1 MPPFPIPR
9 VPWQT
14 TGNHWLSLP
23 CIHPVT
29 GAVHAV
35 GVLHRGARSAI
46 EFAGAPEFA
55 DGGGAPLFGPV
66 FRVNGE
72 RRDLA
77 GEGIAWERAVGWLP
91 TFTCTVGTLVVRG
104 TIFAPC
110 GRDADMSGAVYA
122 LTVENRGG
130 QRQRVEVALE
140 GTLGHRQQR
149 IRSARAFDDQ
159 HCVALGDDDTIILEG
174 AAIPGVASL
183 AVGADGPVERRI
195 APVERGAALGPV
207 PFSMARSLEVEPGD
221 AMSCAFYIAVA
232 PERDGACA
240 TISVLRRRGWRALL
254 SATREA
260 LQQLEQS
267 TGSEPLDRLLN
278 RNLLFAYFYGVGR
291 ALDDTQ
297 FYLVRTRA
305 PWHSVGVTVRDWEAL
320 MWTVSAVLLA
330 DAPLARELIV
340 RACELHGYAPG
351 QGVHYLDGTLFEPG
365 FSIEGPAAF
374 PIAIDRYIRAS
385 EDDQI
390 VEEPVVADTLYVSY
404 DDMVA
409 RRDERLPLYATEVGP
424 SGDAVRYPF
433 TLHGN
438 AAVAAAF
445 DVLRRTL
452 DEEAAAE
459 VEDPSAVR
467 SAMRRHFSRDRGGNE
482 HLAACTDLVGG
493 LDQTDHP
500 ASSVLWLPLF
510 DAMDRDE
517 PLFVRTVRA
526 LVTDRDERLLRH
538 VGRLLGPDGAA
549 VMQWLR
555 RAPLDQGVAATV
567 VDEQGRAI
575 ADGGDAA
582 LAGLLAASVWYAVH
596 GLGITES

>member
-1 MPPFPIPR
+1 
-9 VPWQT
+9 
-14 TGNHWLSLP
+14 
-23 CIHPVT
+23 
-29 GAVHAV
+29 
-35 GVLHRGARSAI
+35 
-46 EFAGAPEFA
+46 
-55 DGGGAPLFGPV
+55 
-66 FRVNGE
+66 
-72 RRDLA
+72 
-77 GEGIAWERAVGWLP
+77 
-91 TFTCTVGTLVVRG
+91 
-104 TIFAPC
+104 
-110 GRDADMSGAVYA
+110 
-122 LTVENRGG
+122 
-130 QRQRVEVALE
+130 
-140 GTLGHRQQR
+140 
-149 IRSARAFDDQ
+149 
-159 HCVALGDDDTIILEG
+159 
-174 AAIPGVASL
+174 
-183 AVGADGPVERRI
+183 
-195 APVERGAALGPV
+195 
-207 PFSMARSLEVEPGD
+207 
-221 AMSCAFYIAVA
+221 
-232 PERDGACA
+232 
-240 TISVLRRRGWRALL
+240 
-254 SATREA
+254 
-260 LQQLEQS
+260 
-267 TGSEPLDRLLN
+267 
-278 RNLLFAYFYGVGR
+278 
-291 ALDDTQ
+291 
-297 FYLVRTRA
+297 
-305 PWHSVGVTVRDWEAL
+305 